1 MFARSC
7 LNFSKQIGTGLFYRR
22 LAMTSTSIRYKPVPL
37 PRQLPSSQTVPM
49 PATLPTIS
57 SSSTTISILDKYS
70 LNDDDSLYYDCPSLI
85 NESMR
90 CAWTSTNYRY
100 IRQRRV
106 RNHPSRLTNTVR
118 YRARRMR
125 LHHKKKWLKRFK
137 YDLLKK
143 LREKIK
149 RRGKLFEMENAIIL
163 GKAGQ
168 FNAENYVKRE
178 LEKAK
183 FYGYHV
189 SPIYD
194 QIRNDI
200 NKLKIE

>member
-1 MFARSC
+1 
-7 LNFSKQIGTGLFYRR
+7 
-22 LAMTSTSIRYKPVPL
+22 
-37 PRQLPSSQTVPM
+37 
-49 PATLPTIS
+49 
-57 SSSTTISILDKYS
+57 
-70 LNDDDSLYYDCPSLI
+70 
-85 NESMR
+85 
-90 CAWTSTNYRY
+90 
-100 IRQRRV
+100 
-106 RNHPSRLTNTVR
+106 
-118 YRARRMR
+118 
-125 LHHKKKWLKRFK
+125 
-137 YDLLKK
+137 
-143 LREKIK
+143 
-149 RRGKLFEMENAIIL
+149 MENAIIL